1 VAGVVAIE
9 AGDGGVPVRG
19 HVVTR
24 ECTQTLAH
32 RLVRGYAHEHLI
44 RGEQFEEILSG
55 RSPDGDPALGNE
67 DAVER
72 VEGAED
78 AVPACDVPF
87 SLELLANG
95 L

>member
-1 VAGVVAIE
+1 
-9 AGDGGVPVRG
+9 VRG
-19 HVVTR
+19 HVVAR

-32 RLVRGYAHEHLI
+32 RLVRGYAHEHFI
-44 RGEQFEEILSG
+44 RGEQFEEVLSG

-78 AVPACDVPF
+78 AVPARDVPF
-87 SLELLANG
+87 SLELLADG